1 MENPSVNWS
10 TRGGVLMS
18 LILLYGI
25 YYVFRGVYR
34 IFFHPLAKYP
44 GSSLAAFSTEWY
56 EWYWNIHKPGQL
68 LFEIE
73 RLHERYGPIIRI
85 GVNELHINSPNYFQE
100 ITKVGS
106 RFYKEPTFYRGIS
119 FPSSSIGLID
129 PNAHRIRR
137 QVLHPIFTASRVQTI
152 AHKLQSKVDHLC
164 GKFDE
169 LASQD
174 APVNLYA
181 AFKSL
186 TMDVV
191 SEMIF
196 GESFQVMDAPNFQ
209 HPHLD
214 ALHDAVK
221 KAWVFRTFPKL
232 GWLSLNL
239 PDSIASRL
247 FPIPIIEFGKVCR
260 KRIDKYLDNR
270 SKPDEKSR
278 SEILEQLLDPNSA
291 RGHLI
296 PNAYD
301 LNEEALTL
309 LTAGNDTT
317 ANAMIIGAYLIC
329 THSSVLNRLVEE
341 LETAFPDGHQS
352 ITFEKAKQLPYL
364 TAVLREVLRC
374 SNPLPG
380 RLPRVVPPE
389 GASVDGIDL
398 APGVIVHTSAY
409 LLNRHESVWG
419 PDSREFKPDRWLGGQ
434 PQALD
439 KYMTSFNRGAR
450 QCLGMK

>member
-1 MENPSVNWS
+1 MDAGWTIVV
-10 TRGGVLMS
+10 RFAS
-18 LILLYGI
+18 LYCI
-25 YYVFRGVYR
+25 YYILRVAYR
-34 IFFHPLAKYP
+34 IYFHPLAKYP
-44 GSSLAAFSTEWY
+44 AGSAAVRDRKAAQAVWY
-56 EWYWNIHKPGQL
+56 EIQECEYHQIHLTTRGST
-68 LFEIE
+68 
-73 RLHERYGPIIRI
+73 GPVIRI
-85 GVNELHINSPNYFQE
+85 GVNELHINSPDYFQE
-100 ITKVGS
+100 VTKVNS

-119 FPSSSIGLID
+119 FPTSSIGLVD
-129 PNAHRIRR
+129 PNLHRIRR
-137 QVLHPIFTASRVQTI
+137 QVLNPLFTVSRVQTI
-152 AHKLQSKVDHLC
+152 APKLQSKIEHLC
-164 GKFDE
+164 HKFDD
-169 LASQD
+169 LAAKD

-186 TMDVV
+186 TMDIV

-196 GESFQVMDAPNFQ
+196 GESFHVMDSAGFQ

-214 ALHDAVK
+214 ALQDAVK
-221 KAWVFRTFPKL
+221 KAWIFRTFPKL

-239 PDSIASRL
+239 PDAVSSTL

-260 KRIDKYLDNR
+260 KRIDAYLENR
-270 SKPDEKSR
+270 SKPDKR
-278 SEILEQLLDPNSA
+278 IKSEILEQLLDPNAA
-291 RGHLI
+291 RGHTV

-329 THSSVLNRLVEE
+329 THRTVLERLVEE
-341 LETAFPDGHQS
+341 LQTAFPDGSES

-389 GASVDGIDL
+389 GASIDGLDL
-398 APGVIVHTSAY
+398 SPGVVVHTSAY
-409 LLNRHESVWG
+409 LLNRHPSVWG
-419 PDSREFKPDRWLGGQ
+419 SNSRQFDPDRWLVEQ
-434 PQALD
+434 PLALD
-439 KYMTSFNRGAR
+439 KCMASFYKGAR
-450 QCLGMK
+450 QCLGMKYDSPS